1 MTLNLIGL
9 GLNEKGLSIESLEAC
24 KNSDLVYLENYTVDF
39 PYSLKDLEDII
50 GKKIISLDREKVEGM
65 SFLEEAKKKKV
76 SLLIYG
82 SPLAATTH
90 DVIIMECKKKKIPF
104 RIFHSASVFT
114 AIANSGLQLY
124 KFGKTASM
132 PKWKASYKPTSF
144 ISILKDNQKIS
155 AHGLLLV
162 DIGMEIA
169 DAISQ
174 LKESCEKENFKLEKI
189 ILCESLGTNKE
200 NVSYSNLDNLPK
212 KANKPYC
219 FIIPGKLDHVEEEFL
234 KSMSGIS

>member
-9 GLNEKGLSIESLEAC
+9 GLSEKGLSIESLEAC
-24 KNSDLVYLENYTVDF
+24 KKSDLIYLENYTVDF
-39 PYSLKDLEDII
+39 PYSINDLEKLI
-50 GKKIISLDREKVEGM
+50 GKPIISLGREKVEGM
-65 SFLEEAKKKKV
+65 IFLDEAKKKNI

-132 PKWKASYKPTSF
+132 PTWKVSYRPTSF
-144 ISILKDNQKIS
+144 INILKDNQKIS
-155 AHGLLLV
+155 AHSLLLV

-200 NVSYSNLDNLPK
+200 KISYATLDKLPK
-212 KANKPYC
+212 KVNKPYC

-234 KSMSGIS
+234 KSI